1 MKNELNVK
9 KFWELLRKYLP
20 LKKNI
25 GILLFLIFSQVFCTL
40 YMPIA
45 VMNTIDISSGNY
57 YEWKKICWIAFI
69 ILLQVIFS
77 VGVLYLMSWMAHKII
92 MQLRD
97 DLWSKVL
104 HLPIEYF
111 DRTETGEI
119 MSRITNDTM
128 VISEFITNDFLSAI
142 TGAISI
148 IGSIILIFA
157 VDWKMAAIMVGLVP
171 ITVFAISPLNKKLY
185 RISRDFQNKTGE
197 YQARMNNVLTNI
209 RLVKTCIAEEKE
221 EERGKLLTK
230 ELFNIGIK
238 GGKITALVQPLTT
251 MLIFLLLILI
261 FGYGS
266 VRVSN
271 GSLSAGS
278 LVAIIYYLF
287 QIATPCMGLTAF
299 VGQLNRSCGAMERIS
314 KILNEEIVEK
324 KIKKEIIIS
333 DQKCNCGLVL
343 DNISFRYSDRK
354 NTLCSISF
362 FIEKGETLAI
372 VGESGSGKSTI
383 FSLIERFYEQ
393 DKGNIYYEGIDVRNI
408 PMNDWRG
415 KIAYVQQESP
425 IMSGTILDNLT
436 YGLDSYNEKNV
447 LSALEKAELNRF
459 ISSLPK
465 GYNTDVGEQ
474 GVKLSGGQKQRIALA
489 RALLTKS
496 PILILDEATSG
507 LDPVMRDEVLD
518 VFLDFIQDE
527 QNSILLSSHITT
539 DLEKVADYIV
549 FIHKGRIIFNLP
561 KDMLLY
567 QYGILRCRT
576 EEFHQIAK
584 EDILAYQKKE
594 LEWEVL
600 VADRE
605 KAAQKYKKCVID
617 NATIDEIML
626 LYIKGEQI
634 CKA

>member
-251 MLIFLLLILI
+251 M
-261 FGYGS
+261 YSGS
-266 VRVSN
+266 VVKT
-271 GSLSAGS
+271 
-278 LVAIIYYLF
+278 
-287 QIATPCMGLTAF
+287 QI
-299 VGQLNRSCGAMERIS
+299 
-314 KILNEEIVEK
+314 
-324 KIKKEIIIS
+324 
-333 DQKCNCGLVL
+333 
-343 DNISFRYSDRK
+343 
-354 NTLCSISF
+354 
-362 FIEKGETLAI
+362 
-372 VGESGSGKSTI
+372 
-383 FSLIERFYEQ
+383 
-393 DKGNIYYEGIDVRNI
+393 
-408 PMNDWRG
+408 
-415 KIAYVQQESP
+415 
-425 IMSGTILDNLT
+425 
-436 YGLDSYNEKNV
+436 
-447 LSALEKAELNRF
+447 
-459 ISSLPK
+459 
-465 GYNTDVGEQ
+465 
-474 GVKLSGGQKQRIALA
+474 
-489 RALLTKS
+489 
-496 PILILDEATSG
+496 
-507 LDPVMRDEVLD
+507 
-518 VFLDFIQDE
+518 
-527 QNSILLSSHITT
+527 
-539 DLEKVADYIV
+539 
-549 FIHKGRIIFNLP
+549 
-561 KDMLLY
+561 
-567 QYGILRCRT
+567 
-576 EEFHQIAK
+576 
-584 EDILAYQKKE
+584 
-594 LEWEVL
+594 
-600 VADRE
+600 
-605 KAAQKYKKCVID
+605 
-617 NATIDEIML
+617 
-626 LYIKGEQI
+626 
-634 CKA
+634 